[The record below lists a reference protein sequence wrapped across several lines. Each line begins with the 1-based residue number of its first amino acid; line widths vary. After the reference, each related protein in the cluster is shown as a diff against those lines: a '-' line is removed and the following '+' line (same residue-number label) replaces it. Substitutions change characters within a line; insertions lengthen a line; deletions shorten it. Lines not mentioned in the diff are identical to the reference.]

1 MKILALDLGKFKSVA
16 CVFDTESLEERYVT
30 VRTAAKE
37 LHDLVVAEGPE
48 RVVLE
53 ICSITG
59 WVVDL
64 LRALGHEPEVAS
76 PNGDAW
82 KWKKVKQKSDRK
94 DASKLTRLSALGQLE
109 LVHVPEREIRQWR
122 YLINYRHRLVQQRT
136 KAKNRIRELL
146 NGEGLGQARGAK
158 AWSEGRREE
167 LEALAQPL
175 ADCTVGDL
183 WRGALSLELASLEA
197 AEQQVA
203 VVEQKLNELGQASAA
218 VQLLQTIPGVGPRLS
233 EALVTAL
240 DKPERF
246 RRGRDVGAYF
256 GMVPSEFQTGE
267 TKRSGRITKTGNR
280 MVRSLLV
287 EVSWIGQRYNP
298 WLKQIYTNVQ
308 RGSKTRNKIA
318 AVAVG
323 RRLAVC
329 CWAMLRDGTAW
340 RPPVLAVKS
349 EETSKAA

>member
-16 CVFDTESLEERYVT
+16 CVFDTIGLTERYQT
-30 VRTAAKE
+30 VATTAKAI
-37 LHDLVVAEGPE
+37 HDLVVEEEPE

-76 PNGDAW
+76 TNGDAW
-82 KWKKVKQKSDRK
+82 KWTKVKQKSDRK
-94 DASKLTRLSALGQLE
+94 DASKLTRLSALRQLK
-109 LVHVPEREIRQWR
+109 LVHVPEREVRQWR
-122 YLINYRHRLVQQRT
+122 ALINYRQRLVHQRT

-146 NGEGLGQARGAK
+146 NSEGLGQARGAK
-158 AWSEGRREE
+158 AWSEERRAE
-167 LEALAQPL
+167 LEALAQPVAECAL
-175 ADCTVGDL
+175 GDL
-183 WRGALSLELASLEA
+183 WRGTLSLELAALDA
-197 AEQQVA
+197 AEQHLAA
-203 VVEQKLNELGQASAA
+203 VEKKLNELGQASAA

-246 RRGRDVGAYF
+246 RRGRDIGAYF

-267 TKRSGRITKTGNR
+267 TKRAGRITKTGNR
-280 MVRSLLV
+280 IVRSLLV
-287 EVSWIGQRYNP
+287 EVGWIGQRYNP

-318 AVAVG
+318 VVAVG

-340 RPPVLAVKS
+340 RPPVRAA
-349 EETSKAA
+349 ETQEAAKAA